1 MNKKTI
7 TISVLYNY
15 NNKFKHV
22 HLETVGEHAMKKNK
36 VKLLIVYIM
45 TVFLMIIGFS
55 MKTMTIFAVPST
67 TEVLQNA
74 PAGMKIKNYLDKTD
88 AYSGGGTNQAK
99 ITYADDEN
107 SYPSDTVHM
116 LSAQGESMQLG
127 SIWGSVTGSG
137 ATLNGN
143 YFDLYKP
150 QKVSAWVYMG
160 DAANPTIDGLAF
172 VIQNDPNGYDAI
184 SRYDGTPKGGETLG
198 VWGATATPKVITK
211 IISPEENA
219 IQNSVAIE
227 LDSTMNKD
235 YSWSNDNSF
244 DSKNNGGDFK
254 LNHIAWGYPGQPG
267 TYIRNEKNADLIGL
281 VQKYYYEMNH
291 NIFRNSN
298 NMLMS
303 GYDGVEATV
312 DNAWRHLVI
321 TYTPIKNSDDTI
333 TSGTI
338 DYLFNDQFP
347 DGTKK
352 KYTDWNSGS
361 GTIDLSALN
370 AKATS
375 GKAMWGFTAATGSP
389 DSATKDIEMVFE
401 NMPMVA
407 NVTSTMTMT
416 DVSTDRVIED
426 YEKNKNKVKSTVYN
440 GAKLNF
446 DYQLHYDS
454 GMADTGEITTSIGL
468 PQNVDFS
475 PSSGTKVGMITYID
489 KDGMKKTEE
498 LSFGQITEGS
508 NLNGDKINVINL
520 TLDTISS
527 ANPDIE
533 ISIDGKAAAPDNSSL
548 TVTTVNGEH
557 TSYRSDEYSDDV
569 MTPMFLISN
578 ESLKITNSNDL
589 NQTIL
594 SNEKINL
601 VGTVKYEKGSTFNGQ
616 ELNAKA
622 IIDGG
627 KAIDTWTESTTDGAS
642 LASFNRNIDA
652 SNLEL
657 GDHTIEIQLFDSNN
671 VVSNIL
677 TYNIHIDDYR
687 KLVLT
692 PRSDTEFNIYRE
704 SIINPEVSV
713 AYDSA
718 DQFYDATVTM
728 HWILD
733 GVETTDKVTSDAKLV
748 SSLIFNSTYRGSEL
762 DIGEHELIA
771 YVSDD
776 KRESNRIA
784 FKITVGQRELTAK
797 ADPDVENIA
806 VTSDEQK
813 PPFDLSGTYEFSDGS
828 TEDEKLTGTYTI
840 KNEGYDAQDSV
851 DFSTVADGKFNFT
864 LKTVYQNG
872 TIASVPT
879 IDKRMADP
887 KSPGIREGR
896 NEITVELHNK
906 NYQSNTVKFIIDVPK
921 LTPIISA
928 SDEYKVRSRNYI
940 QVPINFEYSNNH
952 DYVTKASGLRDFY
965 KAHDADDIYY
975 GHFRTPTSDQDYGG
989 TPVEYTSFFPGTD
1002 TGITGDG
1009 RFTIDSVVYDV
1020 YGRKSNTESFVID
1033 VKSKEMSLKVNNYGF
1048 KPLRYGEVTTMETG
1062 LLQRS
1067 DKWDITVNSYKTSW
1081 NLYAKQDDFFYK
1093 SNVDGS
1099 KSKMTAYI
1107 IYEEDNYQTSIY
1119 QQNVLIASEPDSG
1132 LVERTRDVTENWDED
1147 DGMFLS
1153 VNDYGQ
1159 AGTYTGTIDWT
1170 LTDVKL

>member
-1 MNKKTI
+1 
-7 TISVLYNY
+7 
-15 NNKFKHV
+15 
-22 HLETVGEHAMKKNK
+22 MKKNK
-36 VKLLIVYIM
+36 VKLLIIYIM
-45 TVFLMIIGFS
+45 TAILIVVGFS
-55 MKTMTIFAVPST
+55 INSTTILAVPST
-67 TEVLQNA
+67 KDVLQNA
-74 PAGMKIKNYLDKTD
+74 PAGMKVKNYMDKVDT
-88 AYSGGGTNQAK
+88 YSGGGTNQAK
-99 ITYADDEN
+99 ITYAGDGN
-107 SYPSDTVHM
+107 SYPSDTVRM
-116 LSAQGESMQLG
+116 LSAEASDSMQLG

-184 SRYDGTPKGGETLG
+184 SRYNGVPKGGETLG
-198 VWGATATPKVITK
+198 VWGATATPEVLNSP
-211 IISPEENA
+211 ISPEKNA

-235 YSWSNDNSF
+235 YNWENDNSF
-244 DSKNNGGDFK
+244 DSKNNGEEFK
-254 LNHIAWGYPGQPG
+254 LNHIAWGYPGQSD
-267 TYIRNEKNADLIGL
+267 TYKAYEKGFSLGILNFK
-281 VQKYYYEMNH
+281 KYYYEMNH

-312 DNAWRHLVI
+312 GNAWRHLVI

-407 NVTSTMTMT
+407 NVTSSMTMT

-446 DYQLHYDS
+446 NYQLHYDS

-468 PQNVDFS
+468 PQNVDYK
-475 PSSGTKVGMITYID
+475 PDSGTKVGTITYTT
-489 KDGMKKTEE
+489 KDGMQKTEE
-498 LSFGQITEGS
+498 LNFDQITEGS

-520 TLDTISS
+520 TLYTLSS

-533 ISIDGKAAAPDNSSL
+533 ISIDGKAVTPDNSAL
-548 TVTTVNGEH
+548 TSTTVNGEH

-589 NQTIL
+589 NQTVL
-594 SNEKINL
+594 SNEKISL
-601 VGTVKYEKGSTFNGQ
+601 TGTVKYEKGSAFNGQ
-616 ELNAKA
+616 ELTAKA

-642 LASFNRNIDA
+642 LASFNRSIDA
-652 SNLEL
+652 SSLEL
-657 GDHTIEIQLFDSNN
+657 GDHTIEVQLSDSNN
-671 VVSNIL
+671 VVSNTL
-677 TYNIHIDDYR
+677 TYNVHIDDYK

-692 PRSDTEFNIYRE
+692 PRSDTEFNIYNE
-704 SIINPEVSV
+704 SVIYPEVSV
-713 AYDSA
+713 AYDTG
-718 DQFYDATVTM
+718 QFYDATVTM

-733 GVETTDKVTSDAKLV
+733 GVETTDKVTGDAKLV
-748 SSLIFNSTYRGSEL
+748 SSLIFNSMYRGSEL
-762 DIGEHELIA
+762 DVGEHELIA

-776 KRESNRIA
+776 KRESNRIT
-784 FKITVGQRELTAK
+784 FKINVGERELIAK
-797 ADPDVENIA
+797 ADPNVENIT

-813 PPFDLSGTYEFSDGS
+813 PPFNLSGTYEFSDGS
-828 TEDEKLTGTYTI
+828 TENEKLTGTYTI

-864 LKTVYQNG
+864 VKTVYQNG
-872 TIASVPT
+872 TTNSVPT

-896 NEITVELHNK
+896 NEITVELHNT
-906 NYQSNTVKFIIDVPK
+906 NYQSNTVKFVIDVPK

-928 SDEYKVRSRNYI
+928 DDEYKVRSRNYI

-952 DYVTKASGLRDFY
+952 DYVTKVSGLNDFY
-965 KAHDADDIYY
+965 KSHDVDDAYF

-989 TPVEYTSFFPGTD
+989 TPIEYTSFFPGTN

-1009 RFTIDSVVYDV
+1009 RYTVDSVVYDI

-1033 VKSKEMSLKVNNYGF
+1033 VKSKEMSLEVNNYGF
-1048 KPLRYGEVTTMETG
+1048 QPLRYGEVTTMETG

-1093 SNVDGS
+1093 TNDDGS

-1107 IYEEDNYQTSIY
+1107 IYEENNYQTSLY
-1119 QQNVLIASEPDSG
+1119 QQNVLIASESDSG

-1147 DGMFLS
+1147 DGIFLS

-1159 AGTYTGTIDWT
+1159 AGTYMGTIDWT
-1170 LTDVKL
+1170 LTDVEL

>member
-1 MNKKTI
+1 M
-7 TISVLYNY
+7 LFR
-15 NNKFKHV
+15 KF
-22 HLETVGEHAMKKNK
+22 GENAMKKNK
-36 VKLLIVYIM
+36 VKLLIIYTM
-45 TVFLMIIGFS
+45 TVALVIVGFLMNS
-55 MKTMTIFAVPST
+55 MTILAVPST
-67 TEVLQNA
+67 KDVLQNA
-74 PAGMKIKNYLDKTD
+74 PAGMKVKNYMDKVDT
-88 AYSGGGTNQAK
+88 YSGGGTNQAK
-99 ITYADDEN
+99 ITYAGDGN
-107 SYPSDTVHM
+107 SYPSDTVHI
-116 LSAQGESMQLG
+116 LSAQGDTMQLG

-137 ATLNGN
+137 TTLNGN

-198 VWGATATPKVITK
+198 VWGATATPEILKSP
-211 IISPEENA
+211 ISPEKNA

-235 YSWSNDNSF
+235 YSWENDDSF
-244 DSKNNGGDFK
+244 DSKNNGEEFK
-254 LNHIAWGYPGQPG
+254 FNHIAWGYPGQSG
-267 TYIRNEKNADLIGL
+267 TYKVYESGFSLGIVNFK
-281 VQKYYYEMNH
+281 KYYYEMNH

-389 DSATKDIEMVFE
+389 GSAKKDIEMVFE

-407 NVTSTMTMT
+407 NVTPTVTMT
-416 DVSTDRVIED
+416 DISTDRVIED

-440 GAKLNF
+440 GAKINF

-468 PQNVDFS
+468 PQNVDFK
-475 PSSGTKVGMITYID
+475 PSSGTKVGMITYTD
-489 KDGMKKTEE
+489 KDGTKKTEE
-498 LSFGQITEGS
+498 LNFDQITEGS

-520 TLDTISS
+520 TLDAISS
-527 ANPDIE
+527 TNPDVE
-533 ISIDGKAAAPDNSSL
+533 ISIDGKAVASDSSAL
-548 TVTTVNGEH
+548 SSTTVNGEH

-589 NQTIL
+589 NQTVL
-594 SNEKINL
+594 SNEKIDL
-601 VGTVKYEKGSTFNGQ
+601 TGTVKYEKGSVFNGQ

-642 LASFNRNIDA
+642 LASFNRSIDA
-652 SNLEL
+652 NSLEL
-657 GDHTIEIQLFDSNN
+657 GDHTIEVQLFDSNN
-671 VVSNIL
+671 VVSNTL
-677 TYNIHIDDYR
+677 TYNVHIDDYK

-692 PRSDTEFNIYRE
+692 PRSDAEFNVYKE
-704 SIINPEVSV
+704 SSFTPEVRV
-713 AYDSA
+713 VYDNGQ
-718 DQFYDATVTM
+718 QFYDSTITM

-733 GVETTDKVTSDAKLV
+733 GEEKIDKITGTAHAVEQLYFNDTYKGSDLGV
-748 SSLIFNSTYRGSEL
+748 
-762 DIGEHELIA
+762 GEHELIA
-771 YVSDD
+771 YVSDN
-776 KRESNRIA
+776 KRESNRIT
-784 FKITVGQRELTAK
+784 FKINVGERELTAK
-797 ADPDVENIA
+797 ANPDVENIT

-813 PPFDLSGTYEFSDGS
+813 PPFDLDGTYEFSDGS
-828 TEDEKLTGTYTI
+828 TEDEKLTGTYTV
-840 KNEGYDAQDSV
+840 KNEDYEAQDPVS
-851 DFSTVADGKFNFT
+851 FTTVADGKFNFT
-864 LKTVYQNG
+864 LQTVYQNG
-872 TIASVPT
+872 ATNSVST

-887 KSPGIREGR
+887 KSPGIREGH
-896 NEITVELHNK
+896 NEITVELHNSA
-906 NYQSNTVKFIIDVPK
+906 YQSNTVKFSIDIPK

-928 SDEYKVRSRNYI
+928 DDEYKVRSRNYI
-940 QVPINFEYSNNH
+940 QVPIKFEYSNDH
-952 DYVTKASGLRDFY
+952 DYVTTVSRLNDFY
-965 KAHDADDIYY
+965 KAHDADETSYA
-975 GHFRTPTSDQDYGG
+975 HVKTPTSDQNYSG
-989 TPVEYTSFFPGTD
+989 TPVEYTSFFVGTNA
-1002 TGITGDG
+1002 GITGDG
-1009 RFTIDSVVYDV
+1009 KHTIDSVAYDY
-1020 YGRKSNTESFVID
+1020 YGRKSNTESFVVN
-1033 VKSKEMSLKVNNYGF
+1033 VKSKEMSLNVTDYGF
-1048 KPLRYGEVTTMETG
+1048 QPLRYGEVTTMETG
-1062 LLQRS
+1062 LLNRAG
-1067 DKWDITVNSYKTSW
+1067 KWDITVDSYKTTW
-1081 NLYAKQDDFFYK
+1081 NLYAKQDGLFYK
-1093 SNVDGS
+1093 ENDDAA
-1099 KSKMTAYI
+1099 KSKMEAYL
-1107 IYEEDNYQTSIY
+1107 IYEQNKHQYSLYQE
-1119 QQNVLIASEPDSG
+1119 NVLIASESESG
-1132 LVERTRDVTENWDED
+1132 LVEKTKDITENWDD
-1147 DGMFLS
+1147 DEGIFLS
-1153 VNDYGQ
+1153 VNNYGE

-1170 LTDVKL
+1170 LTDSVI